1 MSRNSLVWIVV
12 IVAVSVML
20 VAAPYMARRAGL
32 AKGPTHQ
39 PEIKGQQ
46 APEFALESLD
56 GKTIRLSDFRGK
68 AVLVNF
74 WATWCR
80 PCVEELPYFIKADT
94 MLKGENTTF
103 IFVSFDMASR
113 VETVN
118 KFINKQKMP
127 GTHVLVNVTN
137 EMNEFIEKVDP
148 KWEGVIPYT
157 IVLTH
162 EGRKNHDGSFA
173 SFRELWGFI
182 RN

>member
-1 MSRNSLVWIVV
+1 MKLRALILTLSIACLSISQAQTIRIVSSDSVVMMLNSLPDSGTVV
-12 IVAVSVML
+12 I
-20 VAAPYMARRAGL
+20 
-32 AKGPTHQ
+32 
-39 PEIKGQQ
+39 
-46 APEFALESLD
+46 
-56 GKTIRLSDFRGK
+56 
-68 AVLVNF
+68 NF

-113 VETVN
+113 IETVG
-118 KFINKQKMP
+118 KFVSRQKMP
-127 GTHVLVNVTN
+127 GAQFLVNVTN

-162 EGRKNHDGSFA
+162 EGRKNHEGSFA

>member
-1 MSRNSLVWIVV
+1 MRHFFCGHTESPMTLRAIILTLLFASFSASKAQTIMVVSPDTVVKIINSLPDSGTVV
-12 IVAVSVML
+12 I
-20 VAAPYMARRAGL
+20 
-32 AKGPTHQ
+32 
-39 PEIKGQQ
+39 
-46 APEFALESLD
+46 
-56 GKTIRLSDFRGK
+56 
-68 AVLVNF
+68 NF

-113 VETVN
+113 VETVG
-118 KFINKQKMP
+118 KFVSKQKMP
-127 GTHVLVNVTN
+127 GAHFLVNVTN

-162 EGRKNHDGSFA
+162 EGRKNHEGSFA

>member
-1 MSRNSLVWIVV
+1 MVIEEALMKLRAFILLLSVICLSAANAQTLKVVSPDSVVKMLNTLPDSGTVV
-12 IVAVSVML
+12 I
-20 VAAPYMARRAGL
+20 
-32 AKGPTHQ
+32 
-39 PEIKGQQ
+39 
-46 APEFALESLD
+46 
-56 GKTIRLSDFRGK
+56 
-68 AVLVNF
+68 NF

-103 IFVSFDMASR
+103 IFVSFDMANR

-127 GTHVLVNVTN
+127 GSHFLVNVTN

-148 KWEGVIPYT
+148 KWEGSIPYT

-162 EGRKNHDGSFA
+162 EGRKNHEGSFE